1 MHLGHWLFFFG
12 GGDFPISRSF
22 VCLLTTKNI
31 RPKMSPQTKHS
42 EIKSISHPCFRR
54 SSRKP
59 AFLSFLVSQSSSS
72 SRSLFSLLVSL
83 AFVFQGVNYKRTNQL
98 SNLPNIARSWPPSPQ
113 RVVATRLV
121 FFPLQAEKDIRC
133 WMLDVIWKM
142 MVFILLFEMW
152 LLAIHTKSSGSIKL
166 KDIVSIRIS

>member
-1 MHLGHWLFFFG
+1 MHFGHWFFFPG
-12 GGDFPISRSF
+12 ISQIVGHLSAYN
-22 VCLLTTKNI
+22 KKQI

-42 EIKSISHPCFRR
+42 EINSISHPCFRR

-83 AFVFQGVNYKRTNQL
+83 AFVFQGMNYKRTNQL

-113 RVVATRLV
+113 RVVATQLV
-121 FFPLQAEKDIRC
+121 FFPLQAEKDIIC
-133 WMLDVIWKM
+133 CMLDVIWRWWSSFYFLKCD
-142 MVFILLFEMW
+142 FW
-152 LLAIHTKSSGSIKL
+152 LSTLNL
-166 KDIVSIRIS
+166 QIV